1 MELEP
6 DLQDSIGVIVGD
18 GSFDVELDLCIVDT
32 MLVISIVDIL
42 TELVSVID
50 IVVVGIGTAE
60 LNVIFAWLMLKDMLT
75 CAVPVCTS
83 SRTFKSKESNS

>member
-32 MLVISIVDIL
+32 TLVI
-42 TELVSVID
+42 SVID

>member
-32 MLVISIVDIL
+32 TLVISIVDIL

-50 IVVVGIGTAE
+50 VVVGIGTAE
-60 LNVIFAWLMLKDMLT
+60 LNVIFAWLILKDMLT

-83 SRTFKSKESNS
+83 SQTFKSKESNS

>member
-32 MLVISIVDIL
+32 TLVISIVDIL

-50 IVVVGIGTAE
+50 IVVGIGTAE
-60 LNVIFAWLMLKDMLT
+60 LNVIFAWLILKDMLT